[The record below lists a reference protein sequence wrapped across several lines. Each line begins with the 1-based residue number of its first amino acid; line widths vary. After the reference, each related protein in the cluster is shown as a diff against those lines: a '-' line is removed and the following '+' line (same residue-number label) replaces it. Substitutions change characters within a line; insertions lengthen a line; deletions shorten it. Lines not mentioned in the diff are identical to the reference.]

1 MSCRVNNR
9 FIYNKRKRRYTTA
22 MKRKLFIPLIALYVF
37 VPIYAQIDFKQE
49 IKNLENIRQDLKT
62 YDFYEHELNKNTV
75 ENTEVTRSA
84 FDEDRLSDTKRE
96 NLYCEQIFLDDL
108 KGKTFA
114 MMQISGSGRF
124 PYLTIYTYDSDR
136 KKYTVYFKS
145 DYRLIIPVTVARK
158 THFIEIITNYDNK
171 RLIGYALLELNNK
184 AWEEKDSVSVFYS
197 YALSEEDKRWI
208 SEKRIEELANF
219 DYSFLGYKEDHPW
232 KISIQCGNKTVVGKL
247 YLTSVGY
254 LPSSYKIEIIGNDK
268 KVPYFDE
275 CKWGF
280 YTVEKENRYYLV
292 YIGMGEDKGER
303 RTSTIEDFYLNVI
316 DLETMEKIYK
326 NYLQAK
332 INQSDLIMKA
342 AE

>member
-1 MSCRVNNR
+1 M
-9 FIYNKRKRRYTTA
+9 
-22 MKRKLFIPLIALYVF
+22 
-37 VPIYAQIDFKQE
+37 
-49 IKNLENIRQDLKT
+49 
-62 YDFYEHELNKNTV
+62 
-75 ENTEVTRSA
+75 
-84 FDEDRLSDTKRE
+84 
-96 NLYCEQIFLDDL
+96 
-108 KGKTFA
+108 
-114 MMQISGSGRF
+114 
-124 PYLTIYTYDSDR
+124 
-136 KKYTVYFKS
+136 
-145 DYRLIIPVTVARK
+145 
-158 THFIEIITNYDNK
+158 TNYDNK

-232 KISIQCGNKTVVGKL
+232 KISIQCGNKTIVGEL

-254 LPSSYKIEIIGNDK
+254 LPSNYTIKIIGNDK

-292 YIGMGEDKGER
+292 YIAMGEDKGDQR
-303 RTSTIEDFYLNVI
+303 ISTIEDFYLNVI

-326 NYLQAK
+326 NYLQAE
-332 INQSDLIMKA
+332 INQSDLIRKA
-342 AE
+342 PE

>member
-1 MSCRVNNR
+1 
-9 FIYNKRKRRYTTA
+9 
-22 MKRKLFIPLIALYVF
+22 MKKIFFSIGIALFTV
-37 VPIYAQIDFKQE
+37 VPLCAQIDFKQE

-62 YDFYEHELNKNTV
+62 YDFYEHELNMNTV
-75 ENTEVTRSA
+75 ENTIMARETFS
-84 FDEDRLSDTKRE
+84 EDCLSHTKHE
-96 NLYCEQIFLDDL
+96 NFYCERIFLDGL
-108 KGKTFA
+108 QGKTFA

-124 PYLTIYTYDSDR
+124 PYLTIYTYDFHS
-136 KKYTVYFKS
+136 KKYTIYFES
-145 DYRLIIPVTVARK
+145 DYRLVIPVTTNGK
-158 THFIEIITNYDNK
+158 THFIKIITNYDNK

-184 AWEEKDSVSVFYS
+184 AWEEKDSVSVSYS

-219 DYSFLGYKEDHPW
+219 DYSFLGYKEDHPAE
-232 KISIQCGNKTVVGKL
+232 IRIQCVNKTVVGKL

-254 LPSSYKIEIIGNDK
+254 LPSNYTIEIIGNDK

-292 YIGMGEDKGER
+292 YIGMGEDKGDFR
-303 RTSTIEDFYLNVI
+303 ISTIENFYLNVI
-316 DLETMEKIYK
+316 DLQTMEKVYK
-326 NYLQAK
+326 NYIQAE

-342 AE
+342 PE

>member
-1 MSCRVNNR
+1 
-9 FIYNKRKRRYTTA
+9 
-22 MKRKLFIPLIALYVF
+22 MKRKNVIALIALYVF
-37 VPIYAQIDFKQE
+37 LPIYAQIDFKQE
-49 IKNLENIRQDLKT
+49 IKNLGNIGQTLKT
-62 YDFYEHELNKNTV
+62 YDFYEHELNGHTV
-75 ENTEVTRSA
+75 EDTQATRII
-84 FDEDRLSDTKRE
+84 FNEDFLADTKRE
-96 NLYCEQIFLDDL
+96 NFYCERIFLDEL
-108 KGKTFA
+108 KEKTFA

-136 KKYTVYFKS
+136 KKYTVYFGS
-145 DYRLIIPVTVARK
+145 DYRLIIPVTVAGK
-158 THFIEIITNYDNK
+158 THFIEIMTNYDNK

-184 AWEEKDSVSVFYS
+184 AWEEKDSVSVSYS

-219 DYSFLGYKEDHPW
+219 DYSFLGYKEDHPAE
-232 KISIQCGNKTVVGKL
+232 IRIQCGNKTVVGKL

-254 LPSSYKIEIIGNDK
+254 LPSRYKIEIIGNNK

-280 YTVEKENRYYLV
+280 YTIEKGNKYYLV
-292 YIGMGEDKGER
+292 YIGRGEDKGDFR
-303 RTSTIEDFYLNVI
+303 ISTIEDFYLNVI

-326 NYLQAK
+326 NYLQAE

-342 AE
+342 PE

>member
-1 MSCRVNNR
+1 
-9 FIYNKRKRRYTTA
+9 
-22 MKRKLFIPLIALYVF
+22 MKMKKIFFSIGIALFTV
-37 VPIYAQIDFKQE
+37 VPLCAQIDFKQE

-75 ENTEVTRSA
+75 ENTEASRLT
-84 FDEDRLSDTKRE
+84 FDEDRLPDTKRE
-96 NLYCEQIFLDDL
+96 NIYCERIFLDEL
-108 KGKTFA
+108 KEKTFA

-136 KKYTVYFKS
+136 KKYTVYFES
-145 DYRLIIPVTVARK
+145 DYRLIIPVTVAGK

-184 AWEEKDSVSVFYS
+184 AWEEKDSVSVSYS

-219 DYSFLGYKEDHPW
+219 DYSFLGYKEDHPAE
-232 KISIQCGNKTVVGKL
+232 IRIQCVNKTVVGKL

-254 LPSSYKIEIIGNDK
+254 LPSNYTIEIIGNDK

-292 YIGMGEDKGER
+292 YIGMGEDKGDFR
-303 RTSTIEDFYLNVI
+303 ISTIENFYLNVI
-316 DLETMEKIYK
+316 DLQTMEKVYK
-326 NYLQAK
+326 NYIQAE

-342 AE
+342 PE

>member
-1 MSCRVNNR
+1 MYGAISGRVNNR

-37 VPIYAQIDFKQE
+37 VPICAQIDFKQE
-49 IKNLENIRQDLKT
+49 IENLENIGQNLKT
-62 YDFYEHELNKNTV
+62 YDFYEHELNRSTV
-75 ENTEVTRSA
+75 ELTETPRSA
-84 FDEDRLSDTKRE
+84 FDEDRLPDTKRE
-96 NLYCEQIFLDDL
+96 NLYCERIFLDEL
-108 KGKTFA
+108 KEKTFA

-145 DYRLIIPVTVARK
+145 DYRLIIPVTVDGK

-171 RLIGYALLELNNK
+171 RLIGYALLELKNK
-184 AWEEKDSVSVFYS
+184 TWEEKDSVNVFYS

-232 KISIQCGNKTVVGKL
+232 KISIQCGNKTIVGEL

-254 LPSSYKIEIIGNDK
+254 LPSNYTIKIIGNDK

-292 YIGMGEDKGER
+292 YIAMGEDKGDQR
-303 RTSTIEDFYLNVI
+303 ISTVEDFYLNVI
-316 DLETMEKIYK
+316 DLETMKKVYK
-326 NYLQAK
+326 NYLQA
-332 INQSDLIMKA
+332 NVTFSY
-342 AE
+342 